1 MARPTTDQT
10 PILRGAS
17 STYRGHEMWIEA
29 YTHSMAVRYVGT
41 KDKDRVAGPW
51 QGDGDAIAARQA
63 AEEKIDAKLDG

>member
-1 MARPTTDQT
+1 
-10 PILRGAS
+10 
-17 STYRGHEMWIEA
+17 MWIEA